1 MKFAPA
7 QSERLRGF
15 DLTPMIDV
23 VLQLIIFFMFTS
35 QFGELSRTQVELPRE
50 KGQEERL
57 EKATL
62 TVDLTAT
69 GELIFE
75 SEPISL
81 ESFARIAKIE
91 IERYGDANLVTVRVR
106 PDRRCLAAHL
116 NRVME
121 RLSRA
126 GVSKWAIGTMD
137 PLSAPPEDGP

>member
-1 MKFAPA
+1 MKFATE
-7 QSERLRGF
+7 QSDRIRAF

-35 QFGELSRTQVELPRE
+35 QFGELSRTEVELPRE
-50 KGQEERL
+50 QGQEERAD
-57 EKATL
+57 KATL

-69 GELIFE
+69 GELVFE

-81 ESFARIAKIE
+81 ESFARIAQIE
-91 IERYGDANLVTVRVR
+91 IERAGSADLVTIRVR

-116 NRVME
+116 NRMMD

-126 GVSKWAIGTMD
+126 GVSRWAIGTLD
-137 PLSAPPEDGP
+137 PMSAPPGDSP

>member
-7 QSERLRGF
+7 QSDRLRAF

-35 QFGELSRTQVELPRE
+35 QFGELSRTEVELPRQ

-57 EKATL
+57 DKATL

-69 GELIFE
+69 GELVFE
-75 SEPISL
+75 SEPIAL

-91 IERYGDANLVTVRVR
+91 IERYGDPNLVTIRIR

-116 NRVME
+116 NRVMD

-126 GVSKWAIGTMD
+126 GVSKWAIGTID
-137 PLSAPPEDGP
+137 PLSAPPEEGP

>member
-1 MKFAPA
+1 MRFSPG
-7 QSERLRGF
+7 QSERLRAF

-35 QFGELSRTQVELPRE
+35 QFGELSRTEVELPRE
-50 KGQEERL
+50 PGQDERT
-57 EKATL
+57 EPATL

-81 ESFARIAKIE
+81 ESFARIAGIE
-91 IERYGDANLVTVRVR
+91 IERAGAADLVTVRVR
-106 PDRRCLAAHL
+106 PDQRCLAAHL
-116 NRVME
+116 NRVMD

-126 GVSKWAIGTMD
+126 GVNRWSIGTID
-137 PLSAPPEDGP
+137 PLSAPVGDAP